1 MRKITLFLMLFC
13 MFVGTAWAQWPN
25 HVLKSVS
32 ATSATELT
40 DGYYVIYNNGRG
52 TFLNTESKGGQA
64 KVTWPKVNDET
75 TGVAALNSA
84 EALTNEGAKNKNAY
98 VFYVNVEEGGKVS
111 LKTGYG
117 DFAPVLTGNTTF
129 NYQESEAFWNY
140 EVKVD
145 NGNGF
150 VFLKSDNNVGLDCNG
165 WSASDHT
172 YSDAAGWNADGSQN
186 VNGNQSWTFY
196 SVDFEEVTASGE
208 PIASVAELK
217 NNMVYV
223 FKSGRSSAETSHYL
237 LYHTDAPDNL
247 SSTYGSG
254 HAMEYSDETENFQ
267 FAVYNYE
274 GQYYFYNIA
283 ADKFIGNANDNNAAI
298 PLVSLPTNGV
308 QIRTSNNATYNFV
321 LSTNGT
327 GALNAAATAGCHGV
341 VNWTGGYN
349 DLTDGGNCYQ
359 IIEVGVLP
367 VAEQEA
373 IGAKIRSGLVVSTA
387 QNIVNSPLNANIVG
401 AWTTSAK
408 NAIAVALDRYN
419 NESTEEN
426 LQLLKAEVEATLAD
440 PTAKVQ
446 LLPGEKFTVKC
457 VDTNR
462 GYMVYSTV
470 EGKGSETQAYLAGSN
485 RAEFHAAVDAEG
497 IYKEWAITSYE
508 GKNYIYNVQK
518 KQFINSDGV
527 VKFTDTPFAVRF
539 IDIENGLWE
548 IQFEN
553 NNKYLSF
560 SPGWGADCVRTEGG
574 IDNGCKFYLEKVGE
588 SVAADV
594 TSIVETS
601 FVNSWK
607 TKLLS
612 TLGYVGGAPISQKDV
627 INAVTT
633 LAECTAYDQT
643 AEKVALGPGYYFI
656 KGTGNGNNASWYI
669 TYGENGT
676 DFQALPVAEGQK
688 LGAKH
693 VWSFDPIEGEDGY
706 KLKSCNLGKYAQ
718 TVAAPATSQ
727 IISDI
732 NNGYKFTFTN
742 QGECKFIIKDGN
754 NNVLRTENGGE
765 LNYWGGENNE
775 TWYLIP
781 ATELEVDIT
790 AAGWATTHLPFDVQL
805 PENLKAYAVS
815 AVAMNG
821 TEGSATLV
829 EKTSIPANEGA
840 ILEGAQGTY
849 TLKIAQAEAWTGNKL
864 EGSNVNTYIEGSAY
878 VLGIPEGETEAMF
891 AKAVLNKGADGNDGT
906 THFLNNANKAYLPMI
921 NNASAQTL
929 RFNFGETTGIEG
941 VIENTNANAVIFDLS
956 GRRVAKMQKGIYI
969 VNGKKVYV
977 K

>member
-1 MRKITLFLMLFC
+1 MLFC

-117 DFAPVLTGNTTF
+117 DFAPVLTGNTKF

-208 PIASVAELK
+208 PIASVADLK
-217 NNMVYV
+217 NSMVYV
-223 FKSGRSSAETSHYL
+223 FKSGRTDATNSHYL

-247 SSTYGSG
+247 SSTFGSG
-254 HAMEYSDETENFQ
+254 HAMDYSDETENFH

-308 QIRTSNNATYNFV
+308 QIRTSNDATYNFV

-349 DLTDGGNCYQ
+349 NLTDGGNIYQ

-367 VAEQEA
+367 VADQET
-373 IGAKIRSGLVVSTA
+373 IEAKIRSGLVVSAA
-387 QNIVNSPLNANIVG
+387 QNIVNSPLNENIVG
-401 AWTTSAK
+401 AWTPSTK
-408 NAIAVALDRYN
+408 TAIAVALDRYN

-497 IYKEWAITSYE
+497 IYKEWAIVSYE

-527 VKFTDTPFAVRF
+527 VQFTDTPFAIRF

-553 NNKYLSF
+553 NRYLSF
-560 SPGWGADCVRTEGG
+560 SPGWGANCVRTEGG
-574 IDNGCKFYLEKVGE
+574 IDDGCKFYLEKVGE
-588 SVAADV
+588 SVADEV
-594 TSIVETS
+594 LSVVEKT
-601 FVNSWK
+601 FVDAWK
-607 TKLLS
+607 NRELQVIN
-612 TLGYVGGAPISQKDV
+612 YVGGYPASQTEA
-627 INAVTT
+627 INAVNT
-633 LAECTAYDQT
+633 LAEKANLEAT
-643 AEKVALGPGYYFI
+643 AERIAMAPGYYFI
-656 KGTGNGNNASWYI
+656 KKVNNSKYVTVDGINMMATATAEGINQIWKFEQIEGGYSLKHANLDAFVALEDADANGGSATKVNSAEGATFTIENNGNA
-669 TYGENGT
+669 
-676 DFQALPVAEGQK
+676 QQL
-688 LGAKH
+688 
-693 VWSFDPIEGEDGY
+693 
-706 KLKSCNLGKYAQ
+706 LKSNGK
-718 TVAAPATSQ
+718 PM
-727 IISDI
+727 
-732 NNGYKFTFTN
+732 
-742 QGECKFIIKDGN
+742 
-754 NNVLRTENGGE
+754 RTEGGGE
-765 LNYWGGENNE
+765 VNYWWGDTNT

-781 ATELEVDIT
+781 ATEIEVDVT
-790 AAGWATTHLPFDVQL
+790 AAGWATTHLPFDVVL

-891 AKAVLNKGADGNDGT
+891 AKAVLNKDADGNDGT

-941 VIENTNANAVIFDLS
+941 VIEGTNANAVIFDLS
-956 GRRVAKMQKGIYI
+956 GRRVAKMQKGVYI